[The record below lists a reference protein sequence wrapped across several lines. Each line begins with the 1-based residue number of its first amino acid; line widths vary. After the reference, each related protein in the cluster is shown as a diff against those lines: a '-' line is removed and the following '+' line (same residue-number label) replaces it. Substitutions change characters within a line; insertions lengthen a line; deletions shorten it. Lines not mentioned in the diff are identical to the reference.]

1 MGGTVFWGEI
11 EENVEN
17 ICGVI
22 DYDKHAFFITCTEDE
37 PVDREYTLHQIYD
50 DKAPD
55 TVMHMLVARHDKA
68 SDRKNTAIHRIVKIL
83 EMTKGRSVHFPK
95 IICYGR
101 LRKMIFGENGDQDAE
116 RDPEWIGRPCAILEY
131 HATVVGS
138 LLSLSPTG
146 TVPLDLA
153 LVIMMGCVRA
163 LASLHRLGYVH
174 RQVSPYSFAYRN
186 PISYDSV
193 ESRILII
200 DLSLAL
206 PWPCKPRIYVPFVG
220 TIRYSSV
227 RAHRGREQGP
237 SDDIISLIYMIAEL
251 ISGKL
256 PWRSVFDEKRV
267 CDMKCLFYRTI
278 EFKRLPREIRSLY
291 RLMYMTLSPYPI
303 DYKFIIEQIQ
313 AALNRRYPNYKHELP
328 SWLALPIAEE

>member
-1 MGGTVFWGEI
+1 MGTVFWGEI
-11 EENVEN
+11 EENAEN

-22 DYDKHAFFITCTEDE
+22 DYDKHAFFITCTEDD
-37 PVDREYTLHQIYD
+37 PVDREYTLHQVYD

-55 TVMHMLVARHDKA
+55 TIMHMLIARHDKA
-68 SDRKNTAIHRIVKIL
+68 NDRKNTAIHRTVKIL
-83 EMTKGRSVHFPK
+83 EMVKGRS
-95 IICYGR
+95 
-101 LRKMIFGENGDQDAE
+101 MIFGENGDQDAE

-131 HATVVGS
+131 HASMLGS

-146 TVPLDLA
+146 TIPLDLA
-153 LVIMMGCVRA
+153 LLIMIGCVRA

-174 RQVSPYSFAYRN
+174 RLVSPYSFAFRN
-186 PISYDSV
+186 PISYDTI
-193 ESRILII
+193 ESRMLII
-200 DLSLAL
+200 DLSLVL
-206 PWPCKPRIYVPFVG
+206 PWPCKPRAFVPFVG
-220 TIRYSSV
+220 TMRYSSV

-237 SDDIISLIYMIAEL
+237 SDDIISLIYMIAEM

-256 PWRSVFDEKRV
+256 PWRSIFDEKRI
-267 CDMKCLFYRTI
+267 CDMKCLFYRNI

-313 AALNRRYPNYKHELP
+313 AALNRRYPTSKHELP